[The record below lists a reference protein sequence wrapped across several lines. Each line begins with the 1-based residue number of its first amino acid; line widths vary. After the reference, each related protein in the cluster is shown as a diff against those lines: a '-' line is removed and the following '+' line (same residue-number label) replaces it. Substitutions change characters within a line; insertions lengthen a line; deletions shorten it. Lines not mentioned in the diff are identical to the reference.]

1 MFIGDDRPGARG
13 PDPPRSIPGTADRAS
28 AAVRGYHDDTPR
40 RRPGD
45 RADEDPRATRRHRRP
60 DARAA
65 TGDTTMTGVHRP
77 ARRRYA
83 RELSSA
89 AALLALSP
97 AGAARAQGGPKRGGS
112 LSISLETDVPGL
124 DPLLFSSYNDKQAG
138 LCVYDTLLDVDAR
151 GTLLP
156 NLVERWEAAPDA
168 TWYKL
173 ELRAGVK
180 FHDETPCDAQAVV
193 AHFNRLMDPKLRYR
207 WAADLAPIASL
218 EASGP
223 LEVTLRMKAPSAHF
237 LAVLADTSGMVV
249 SPTAAQRL
257 GESFRENPVGTGPFV
272 LKEWRRGSQI
282 VFARNSAYWRGP
294 VHLDEV
300 VLRPMPDEQ
309 TRIASL
315 KAGNLDIVM
324 NAPAKDVIEARS
336 SKKLTVLD
344 PGSLGTT
351 FVMINV
357 TTPDVSDR
365 RVRLAMTHALDRDAL
380 NKVVN
385 RGLLKVA
392 NTPFGSGLAPH
403 EQVTG
408 FPKFDLA
415 RARALLAE
423 YGKPVKLKFMVT
435 NMPQSLLSAQAIQ
448 AMWKKAGIEA
458 EIQPV
463 EQVQAIRLAGQR
475 QFQVALWRWQ
485 GGLDPDRNV
494 HVFFHSKGT
503 ANRTGFSTPELDA
516 LLDAGR
522 RTADPAERLK
532 IYRQVNDLLA
542 RELPH
547 LFLTYFNNFS
557 LASPAVKGVLAVPDG
572 LIRVRDVWKERA

>member
-1 MFIGDDRPGARG
+1 MSVA
-13 PDPPRSIPGTADRAS
+13 
-28 AAVRGYHDDTPR
+28 
-40 RRPGD
+40 
-45 RADEDPRATRRHRRP
+45 
-60 DARAA
+60 
-65 TGDTTMTGVHRP
+65 HRP

-83 RELSSA
+83 RQLSSA
-89 AALLALSP
+89 AAALAMSP
-97 AGAARAQGGPKRGGS
+97 VGAALAQGGPKRGGS

-124 DPLLFSSYNDKQAG
+124 DPLLFASYNDKQAG
-138 LCVYDTLLDVDAR
+138 ICVYDTLLDIDAR
-151 GTLLP
+151 GKLLP

-173 ELRAGVK
+173 QLRSGVK

-223 LEVTLRMKAPSAHF
+223 LEVTLKMKAPSAHF

-249 SPTAAQRL
+249 SPSAAQRH
-257 GESFRENPVGTGPFV
+257 GEAFRENPVGTGPFV

-282 VFARNSAYWRGP
+282 VFARNAAYWRGP

-300 VLRPMPDEQ
+300 VLRPMADEQ

-315 KAGNLDIVM
+315 KAGNLDVVM

-336 SKKLTVLD
+336 AKKFTVLD
-344 PGSLGTT
+344 PGSLGTG

-357 TTPDVSDR
+357 TQPDVSDR
-365 RVRLAMTHALDRDAL
+365 RVRLAMAHALDRDAL

-403 EQVTG
+403 EQVEG
-408 FPKFDLA
+408 FPKFDPG
-415 RARALLAE
+415 RAKALLAD
-423 YGKPVKLKFMVT
+423 YGKPVRLKFTVT

-448 AMWKKAGIEA
+448 AMWKKVGIEA

-463 EQVQAIRLAGQR
+463 EQVQHVRLAGLR
-475 QFQVALWRWQ
+475 QYQVSLYRWQ

-494 HVFFHSKGT
+494 HVFFHSKGS
-503 ANRTGFSTPELDA
+503 ANRTGFSSPELDA

-522 RTADPAERLK
+522 GTTDPAERLK
-532 IYRQVNDLLA
+532 IYRQVNNLLA

-547 LFLTYFNNFS
+547 IFLTYFNNYS
-557 LASPAVKGVLAVPDG
+557 LASPNVKGVVPVPDG
-572 LIRVRDVWKERA
+572 LIRARDVWKDRT